1 MSASP
6 SLSGLNSDDR
16 LLPVR
21 IPVSWLREYVDL
33 PGKVS
38 TAELADRLTML
49 DLKLEEIISS
59 GISGPLTVGRVL
71 TLVKEPQN
79 NGRTINWCRVDVGQA
94 HNEPAAGDVPAGRG
108 IVCGAHNFVEGDL
121 VVVSLPGTVLPVLAT
136 TIPHGEIT
144 ARKTYG
150 HTSDGMICSG
160 AELGITGDAEG
171 IIVLDAGSAEPG
183 DDAIELLGLRED
195 VLDLEVNPDR
205 AYALS
210 LRGVARDVA
219 LGFDCLFTD
228 PANIDPIF
236 EAGGFPVRVDDSHG
250 CPVFATTTVTGFDP
264 SSPTPR
270 WMARRIELAGMR
282 PISLAVD
289 VSNYVML
296 ELGQPNHAY
305 DRAKLNGSIIVRRA
319 RAGEQLETL
328 DSVVRTLSA
337 DDLVIADEVK
347 VVGLA
352 GVMGGEDVEIDDKTT
367 DIVIEAAHFD
377 APTIARAAR
386 HHKLHSEASKRFERG
401 VDPELPSRTVR
412 RVAELM
418 VEHGGGT
425 FEPGT
430 TLVGAAP
437 APNAITIDSSLPT
450 KVTGIDIDQAVAV
463 SALEAN
469 GCAVAVEGSA
479 LTVTPPTWR
488 PDLTDPYDLTEEVL
502 RIVGYD
508 KVPSVLPAAPAG
520 RGLSNAQRLRR
531 RTGQVLAGAGLIEVK
546 TFPFAGPAD
555 WDKLGLAAGD
565 GRRRQVLLENPLSA
579 EEPGMTTTLL
589 PGLLKALV
597 LNTGRGHLNVSI
609 VETGRVFLPRAD
621 APDAPIYGVDRR
633 PTADELA
640 ALDAALPEQPLH
652 VGIVMAGERVRTG
665 WYGAGRLVSWA
676 DSIEVVRLLA
686 GALHVNI
693 SVENADEA
701 PWHPGRCAAILLDGL
716 VIGHAGE
723 LHPRVIKAY
732 GVPARTVAAEFNLDA
747 LIAASPELGPKPVFS
762 TFPVAKEDVAL
773 VVDRTVTAAAVFE
786 ALAGAD
792 DLIESARLFDV
803 YEGEQLPA
811 GKKSLAFS
819 LRLRASDRTL
829 KDEEIKAARD
839 AAVTA
844 AAEATGAVPRS

>member
-1 MSASP
+1 MRVP
-6 SLSGLNSDDR
+6 ID
-16 LLPVR
+16 
-21 IPVSWLREYVDL
+21 WLREYVELPADL
-33 PGKVS
+33 S
-38 TAELADRLTML
+38 SADLADRLTML
-49 DLKLEEIISS
+49 DLKLEEIITS

-79 NGRTINWCRVDVGQA
+79 NGRTINWCRVDVGQD

-121 VVVSLPGTVLPVLAT
+121 VIVSLPGTVLPALAT
-136 TIPHGEIT
+136 VIPNGAIA

-150 HTSDGMICSG
+150 HLSDGMICSG
-160 AELGITGDAEG
+160 AELGVAGDAEG
-171 IIVLDAGSAEPG
+171 IIVLDPGSAEPG
-183 DDAIELLGLRED
+183 DDAIGLLGLRQD

-210 LRGVARDVA
+210 LRGVARDAA
-219 LGFDCLFTD
+219 LGFDGLFTD
-228 PANIDPIF
+228 PANIDPIT
-236 EAGGFPVRVDDSHG
+236 ETGGFPVRVEDADG
-250 CPVFATTTVTGFDP
+250 CPVFATATVTGFDP
-264 SSPTPR
+264 SRPTPR

-305 DRAKLNGSIIVRRA
+305 DRAKLDGSIIVRRA
-319 RAGEQLETL
+319 RAGEKLETL
-328 DSVVRTLSA
+328 DGVVRTLSA
-337 DDLVIADEVK
+337 DDLVIADEGK
-347 VVGLA
+347 VIGLA
-352 GVMGGEDVEIDDKTT
+352 GVMGGEDVEIDGKTT

-377 APTIARAAR
+377 PPTIARTAR
-386 HHKLHSEASKRFERG
+386 HHKLHSEASKRFEGG
-401 VDPELPSRTVR
+401 VDPELPSRAVR
-412 RVAELM
+412 RAAELM
-418 VEHGGGT
+418 VEHGGGN

-437 APNAITIDSSLPT
+437 VSKSITIDSSLPT
-450 KVTGIDIDQAVAV
+450 KVTGIDINQATVV

-488 PDLTDPYDLTEEVL
+488 SDLTDPYDLAEEVL

-520 RGLSNAQRLRR
+520 RGLSSAQRLRR
-531 RTGQVLAGAGLIEVK
+531 RTGHVLASAGLIEVK

-555 WDKLGLAAGD
+555 WDRLGLAAD
-565 GRRRQVLLENPLSA
+565 DVRRRQVLLENPLSA

-597 LNTGRGHLNVSI
+597 LNTGRGHQDVSI

-621 APDAPIYGVDRR
+621 APAAPIYGVGRR
-633 PTADELA
+633 PTADELV
-640 ALDAALPEQPLH
+640 ALDAALPDQPLH
-652 VGIVMAGERVRTG
+652 VGVVMAGERVRTG
-665 WYGAGRLVSWA
+665 WYGAGRLVCWA
-676 DSIEVVRLLA
+676 DAIELVRQLA
-686 GALHVNI
+686 GALHVDI

-701 PWHPGRCAAILLDGL
+701 PWHPGRCAAILLSGQ

-732 GVPARTVAAEFNLDA
+732 GLPARTVAAEFDLDA
-747 LIAASPELGPKPVFS
+747 LVAASPEVGPKPAFS

-773 VVDRTVTAAAVFE
+773 VVDRAVTAAAVYE
-786 ALAGAD
+786 ALVGTD
-792 DLIESARLFDV
+792 DLIESVRLFDV

-819 LRLRASDRTL
+819 LRLRAPDRTL
-829 KDEEIKAARD
+829 NDEEIKTAREKAVSAANK
-839 AAVTA
+839 
-844 AAEATGAVPRS
+844 ATGATIRS

>member
-1 MSASP
+1 M
-6 SLSGLNSDDR
+6 R
-16 LLPVR
+16 VPVD
-21 IPVSWLREYVDL
+21 WLREYVDL
-33 PGKVS
+33 PADLS
-38 TAELADRLTML
+38 SADLADRLTML
-49 DLKLEEIISS
+49 DLKLEEIVSS

-71 TLVKEPQN
+71 TLVKEPQK

-94 HNEPAAGDVPAGRG
+94 HNEPAVGDVPASRG

-121 VVVSLPGTVLPVLAT
+121 VVVSLPGTVLPALAT
-136 TIPHGEIT
+136 MIPNGEIT

-150 HTSDGMICSG
+150 HISDGMICSG
-160 AELGITGDAEG
+160 AELGITPSTGSGQAAEG
-171 IIVLDAGSAEPG
+171 IIVLDLSAEPG
-183 DDAIELLGLRED
+183 DDAIELLGLHQD

-210 LRGVARDVA
+210 LRGVARDAA
-219 LGFDCLFTD
+219 LGFGGLFTD
-228 PANIDPIF
+228 PANIEPITDT
-236 EAGGFPVRVDDSHG
+236 GGFPVRVEDSGG

-305 DRAKLNGSIIVRRA
+305 DRAKLDGSIIVRRA
-319 RAGEQLETL
+319 SAGETLETL
-328 DSVVRTLSA
+328 DSVVRTLSV
-337 DDLVIADEVK
+337 DDLVIADEGK
-347 VVGLA
+347 VIGLA

-377 APTIARAAR
+377 PPTIARTAR

-401 VDPELPSRTVR
+401 VDPALPARTVR
-412 RVAELM
+412 RVAELL

-425 FEPGT
+425 FEPGL
-430 TLVGAAP
+430 TLVGSAP
-437 APNAITIDSSLPT
+437 ASKAITIDSSLPT
-450 KVTGIDIDQAVAV
+450 KVTGVDIGQATVV

-479 LTVTPPTWR
+479 LTVTPPSWR
-488 PDLTDPYDLTEEVL
+488 PDLTDPYDLAEEVL

-531 RTGQVLAGAGLIEVK
+531 RTGHVLAGAGLIEVK
-546 TFPFAGPAD
+546 TFPFAAPAD
-555 WDKLGLAAGD
+555 WDKLGLVAD
-565 GRRRQVLLENPLSA
+565 DVRRRQVLLENPLSA

-597 LNTGRGHLNVSI
+597 LNTGRGHQDVSI
-609 VETGRVFLPRAD
+609 VETGRVFLPRVD

-633 PTADELA
+633 PTAAELA

-652 VGIVMAGERVRTG
+652 VGILMAGERVRTG

-676 DSIEVVRLLA
+676 DSIEIVRLLA
-686 GALHVNI
+686 GALHVDI
-693 SVENADEA
+693 LIENADEA

-732 GVPARTVAAEFNLDA
+732 GLPARTVAAEVDLDA
-747 LIAASPELGPKPVFS
+747 LIAASPEVGPKPDFS

-773 VVDRTVTAAAVFE
+773 VVDRTVKVAAVAE

-792 DLIESARLFDV
+792 DLIESVRLFDV
-803 YEGEQLPA
+803 YEGEQLPE

-829 KDEEIKAARD
+829 NDEEIKTVREKAVSAAH
-839 AAVTA
+839 T
-844 AAEATGAVPRS
+844 ATGATQRT

>member
-1 MSASP
+1 MRVP
-6 SLSGLNSDDR
+6 ID
-16 LLPVR
+16 
-21 IPVSWLREYVDL
+21 WLREYVELPADL
-33 PGKVS
+33 S
-38 TAELADRLTML
+38 SADLADRLTML
-49 DLKLEEIISS
+49 DLKLEEIITS

-79 NGRTINWCRVDVGQA
+79 NGRTINWCRVDVGQD

-121 VVVSLPGTVLPVLAT
+121 VIVSLPGTVLPALAT
-136 TIPHGEIT
+136 MIPNGAIT

-150 HTSDGMICSG
+150 HLSDGMICSG
-160 AELGITGDAEG
+160 AELGVAGDAEG
-171 IIVLDAGSAEPG
+171 IIVLDPGSAEPG
-183 DDAIELLGLRED
+183 DDAIGLLGLRQD

-210 LRGVARDVA
+210 LRGVARDAA
-219 LGFDCLFTD
+219 LGFDGLFTD
-228 PANIDPIF
+228 PANIDPIT
-236 EAGGFPVRVDDSHG
+236 ETGGFPVRVEDADG
-250 CPVFATTTVTGFDP
+250 CPVFATATVTGFDP
-264 SSPTPR
+264 SRPTPR

-305 DRAKLNGSIIVRRA
+305 DRAKLDGSIIVRRA
-319 RAGEQLETL
+319 RAGEKLETL

-337 DDLVIADEVK
+337 DDLVIADEGK
-347 VVGLA
+347 VIGLA
-352 GVMGGEDVEIDDKTT
+352 GVMGGEDVEIDGKTT
-367 DIVIEAAHFD
+367 DIVIEAAHFNP
-377 APTIARAAR
+377 PTIARTAR

-401 VDPELPSRTVR
+401 VDPELPSRAVR
-412 RVAELM
+412 RAAELM

-437 APNAITIDSSLPT
+437 VSKSITIDSSLPT
-450 KVTGIDIDQAVAV
+450 KVTGIDINQATVV

-488 PDLTDPYDLTEEVL
+488 PDLTDPYDLAEEVL

-520 RGLSNAQRLRR
+520 RGLSSAQRLRR
-531 RTGQVLAGAGLIEVK
+531 RTGHVLASAGLIEVK

-555 WDKLGLAAGD
+555 WDKLGLAAD
-565 GRRRQVLLENPLSA
+565 DVRRRQVLLENPLSA

-597 LNTGRGHLNVSI
+597 LNTGRGHQDVSI

-621 APDAPIYGVDRR
+621 APAAPIYGVRRR
-633 PTADELA
+633 PTADELV
-640 ALDAALPEQPLH
+640 ALDAALPDQPLH
-652 VGIVMAGERVRTG
+652 VGVVMAGERVRTG
-665 WYGAGRLVSWA
+665 WYGAGRLVCWA
-676 DSIEVVRLLA
+676 DAIELVRQLA
-686 GALHVNI
+686 GALHVDI

-701 PWHPGRCAAILLDGL
+701 PWHPGRCAAILLGGL

-732 GVPARTVAAEFNLDA
+732 GLPARTVAAEFDLDA
-747 LIAASPELGPKPVFS
+747 LVAASPEVGPKPAFS

-773 VVDRTVTAAAVFE
+773 VVDREVTAAAVYE
-786 ALAGAD
+786 ALVGTD
-792 DLIESARLFDV
+792 DLIESVRLFDV

-819 LRLRASDRTL
+819 LRLRAPDRTL
-829 KDEEIKAARD
+829 NDEEIKAAREKAVS
-839 AAVTA
+839 AANK
-844 AAEATGAVPRS
+844 ATGATIRS